1 MVRAVSR
8 VDFRAWRPYASAT
21 MTEAGET
28 RMPGDEVERVP
39 PPVQIAVW
47 SAWALAIALLLF
59 GFIGFLISNAIG
71 DSVGGGAFILGLIVA
86 GAAYITGRGSKAGRA
101 FIGLSAA
108 AVAVIGV
115 IYAFVGPGSA
125 VIPSLVIA
133 ALSAGTFAL
142 LYLSASAKEFYGRR

>member
-1 MVRAVSR
+1 
-8 VDFRAWRPYASAT
+8 VDFRARRPYASAA
-21 MTEAGET
+21 MSDAGEM
-28 RMPGDEVERVP
+28 RFPDDEVERVP

-47 SAWALAIALLLF
+47 SAWALAIALLIF
-59 GFIGFLISNAIG
+59 GFVGFLISNAIG

-86 GAAYITGRGSKAGRA
+86 GAAYITGRGSKVGRA

-115 IYAFVGPGSA
+115 IYAFVGPSSA
-125 VIPSLVIA
+125 IIPSLVIA

>member
-1 MVRAVSR
+1 MS
-8 VDFRAWRPYASAT
+8 D
-21 MTEAGET
+21 AGEM
-28 RMPGDEVERVP
+28 RFPDDEVERVP

-59 GFIGFLISNAIG
+59 GFVGFLISNAIG
-71 DSVGGGAFILGLIVA
+71 NEVGGGAFILGLIVA

-108 AVAVIGV
+108 AVAVVGV

>member
-1 MVRAVSR
+1 MVRACR
-8 VDFRAWRPYASAT
+8 VDFRGRRPYAFAAMS
-21 MTEAGET
+21 EAGESQI
-28 RMPGDEVERVP
+28 PGEEVERVP

-47 SAWALAIALLLF
+47 SAWALAAALLLF

-71 DSVGGGAFILGLIVA
+71 NGVGGGAFILGLIVA
-86 GAAYITGRGSKAGRA
+86 GAAYITGRGSRSGRA

-108 AVAVIGV
+108 AVTVVGV

-142 LYLSASAKEFYGRR
+142 LYVSTSAKEFYARR